1 MNRQIQSKKG
11 KILSWL
17 IAGFIIQVLLFQSV
31 TAEPQGGYLSTSMVI
46 YGFDKKSAS
55 PAFRAQFYFPTESS
69 YIKPILGTFV
79 TGQRGV
85 YTYGGISLHL
95 DFLNRFIITTA
106 FAPGFYWRG
115 NDLNLGGVIEFE
127 SSLIVG
133 YRMSENFSFSVGIS
147 HLSNAGIYSYNP
159 GVETLS
165 FNYFFQF

>member
-1 MNRQIQSKKG
+1 MNRPIQLKKS

-17 IAGFIIQVLLFQSV
+17 ITGFLIQILLFQGVS
-31 TAEPQGGYLSTSMVI
+31 ADPQGGYLSTSMVI
-46 YGFDKKSAS
+46 YGLDKKSAS
-55 PAFRAQFYFPTESS
+55 PAFRAQLYFPTESS

-79 TGQRGV
+79 TRRGGI

-106 FAPGFYWRG
+106 FAPGIYWRG

-133 YRMSENFSFSVGIS
+133 YRMSDDFSFSVGIS